1 MQGAVRADGRG
12 ACHLGTARDGAQ
24 RRLLPRRG
32 LRVLR
37 EHRLPGPDRRLRG
50 HAGDRPH
57 EEPDRRE
64 RDARR
69 AAGRGHRRRHG
80 AAEGPGVAADRARRH
95 HHRRDH
101 ANDLRH
107 IRGLGDMAQFKYLAI
122 ADDGTKLKA
131 TTEARSADALRNEL
145 TARQLDVV
153 KISEK
158 RSFNKIE
165 ITKQK
170 VKRQE
175 IMHFSRQIGAFVR
188 AGIPLVD
195 ALQTVREGTKNERFR
210 DVLQDIAEQI
220 QTGIPFSEALSRHAD
235 VFPSYYIGILRSA
248 EITGQLD
255 VVLDQL
261 SLYLERD
268 LEARQKVKSAMTYP
282 AVVFMMSIVTVI
294 ILVAFVLPRF

>member
-1 MQGAVRADGRG
+1 
-12 ACHLGTARDGAQ
+12 
-24 RRLLPRRG
+24 
-32 LRVLR
+32 
-37 EHRLPGPDRRLRG
+37 
-50 HAGDRPH
+50 
-57 EEPDRRE
+57 
-64 RDARR
+64 
-69 AAGRGHRRRHG
+69 
-80 AAEGPGVAADRARRH
+80 
-95 HHRRDH
+95 
-101 ANDLRH
+101 
-107 IRGLGDMAQFKYLAI
+107 MAQFKYLAV
-122 ADDGTKLKA
+122 AADGTKLRA
-131 TTEARSADALRNEL
+131 TTEAMSEESLRNEL
-145 TARQLDVV
+145 MGRQLDVV

-220 QTGIPFSEALSRHAD
+220 QTGIPFSEALSRHRS

-261 SLYLERD
+261 SLYLERA
-268 LEARQKVKSAMTYP
+268 LESRQKLKSAMTYP
-282 AVVFMMSIVTVI
+282 AIVLVMS
-294 ILVAFVLPRF
+294 